1 MPPTVVL
8 PNGMTVSCLQK
19 HEVLLVWLEVEGYLS
34 HGIELRPGDTVFDV
48 GANIGLFSLAAY
60 HRCERNLSIYAFEPV
75 ASIFEV
81 LRANIKR
88 NTANGQV
95 QALPF
100 GLSNNAETIA
110 FTYYPRAPVL
120 STAYPDEEA
129 DLRMVE
135 NVVLNNIM
143 HLDDAPLPV
152 RGLRWL
158 PEALRV
164 PLVRCSLR
172 LALRT
177 KTVTCQMRTL
187 SQFVAERNIERIDL
201 LKIDVE
207 KAELDVLLGIEDED
221 WAKVRQIVVELHD
234 LEGRLKKI
242 TALLEQKGLSEIAVE
257 QPPTLASSNIFNVF
271 AVRPPTGSEPGS
283 SKRAGFH
290 AR

>member
-1 MPPTVVL
+1 
-8 PNGMTVSCLQK
+8 MTVSCLQK

-152 RGLRWL
+152 RALRWL

-221 WAKVRQIVVELHD
+221 WAKVQRLRSAPADWIRTGFQQARWGPYPMMPIAAFTGLYQVSKIITHLTAVSCPLARSGWRRGVGHHKAPAPWTQR
-234 LEGRLKKI
+234 GRR
-242 TALLEQKGLSEIAVE
+242 G
-257 QPPTLASSNIFNVF
+257 
-271 AVRPPTGSEPGS
+271 G
-283 SKRAGFH
+283 
-290 AR
+290 